1 MRLTF
6 YPLEF
11 IRATYDRENREL
23 PAIDPR
29 RPITG
34 YVEHAANNP
43 DGIHGYDIAIG
54 AYARHRTLKHIHKS
68 TAGGDIDDD
77 SNLPTLQPGI
87 SVLGWIDQ
95 RLGIEVVGHASFN
108 DTSRQNIARLKNT
121 LRLSSFALCFA
132 MAKLHTRQPS
142 TDLPAHGSL
151 SLPNDYSG
159 SHSGN
164 AISFKDHL
172 YTPRWGSGRMITAK
186 LEAPIDTV
194 EYFAGMTTLHI
205 DS

>member
-1 MRLTF
+1 M
-6 YPLEF
+6 
-11 IRATYDRENREL
+11 
-23 PAIDPR
+23 
-29 RPITG
+29 
-34 YVEHAANNP
+34 
-43 DGIHGYDIAIG
+43 
-54 AYARHRTLKHIHKS
+54 
-68 TAGGDIDDD
+68 DDD
-77 SNLPTLQPGI
+77 SNLPTLQPET

-172 YTPRWGSGRMITAK
+172 YTHRWGSGRMITAK
-186 LEAPIDTV
+186 LETPIDTV
-194 EYFAGMTTLHI
+194 EYFASITTLHI
-205 DS
+205 DA